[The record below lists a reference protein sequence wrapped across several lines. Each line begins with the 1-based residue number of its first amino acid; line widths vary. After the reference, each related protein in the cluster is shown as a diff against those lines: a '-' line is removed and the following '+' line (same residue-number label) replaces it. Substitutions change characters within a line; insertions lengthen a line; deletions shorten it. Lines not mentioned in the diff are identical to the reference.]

1 MNGGGV
7 VGVQGSQDVAVRA
20 SGNVLSSWRERQR
33 TSSAELEMSAAIS
46 LGTQLDSSLVLVAE
60 VCSLFALRARPIVRD
75 VVVWLLR
82 APGRRG

>member
-1 MNGGGV
+1 MLWACRAV
-7 VGVQGSQDVAVRA
+7 RDVAVRA
-20 SGNVLSSWRERQR
+20 GLWQRAVLLAGERQR
-33 TSSAELEMSAAIS
+33 TSSAELEMSAATS
-46 LGTQLDSSLVLVAE
+46 LGMQLDSSLVLVAE